1 MENPEKENGSRE
13 LWLQKFLEIVA
24 RKRLIMYRFISQSL
38 QILVWGNGGGV
49 VLLLGF
55 ITGGN
60 SDQRAHWGI
69 IISLLVFL
77 SGVILAAISLILTTT
92 VAIKEAHTIET
103 ALYRFLKKEMSREE
117 ALIYENEETFRWV
130 NTSAICGAF
139 SAIAF
144 IAGMIISVIQ
154 IAIFF

>member
-1 MENPEKENGSRE
+1 MESNNRD
-13 LWLQKFLEIVA
+13 LWLQKLLEIVA

-55 ITGGN
+55 VTGGN

-69 IISLLVFL
+69 IISLLIFL

-103 ALYRFLKKEMSREE
+103 ALYRYIKKEMSSED
-117 ALIYENEETFRWV
+117 AIIYENKETFRWV

-144 IAGMIISVIQ
+144 IAGMTISVIQ
-154 IAIFF
+154 ISIFF

>member
-55 ITGGN
+55 VTGGN
-60 SDQRAHWGI
+60 YSQKVHWGI
-69 IISLLVFL
+69 IISLLIFL

-103 ALYRFLKKEMSREE
+103 ALYRFLKNEMSREE
-117 ALIYENEETFRWV
+117 ALIYENKETFRWV

-144 IAGMIISVIQ
+144 ITGMIISVIQ